1 MKRKK
6 LTEEEIDELV
16 VAEANDMTK
25 WGKPVAVRPNVI
37 RFSTS
42 VIEKAKY
49 LAKLHKT
56 SGYQTWLK
64 QVVEERIKLEE
75 ELLSDIKRGLK
86 SISNQ

>member
-25 WGKPVAVRPNVI
+25 WGKPVTVRPNVI

-56 SGYQTWLK
+56 RGYQAWLK

-75 ELLSDIKRGLK
+75 ELLSDIKRRLK

>member
-6 LTEEEIDELV
+6 VTEEEIDELV
-16 VAEANDMTK
+16 IAEANDMTK
-25 WGKPVAVRPNVI
+25 WGKPVAVRPTVI

-49 LAKLHKT
+49 LAKLHNT
-56 SGYQTWLK
+56 RGYQTWLK
-64 QVVEERIKLEE
+64 QIVEERIKLEE

-86 SISNQ
+86 TAGK